1 LLSSTSLTKLSG
13 MGRTQIVKFIL
24 LSSPPSTKVG
34 DLGQTQIIKFILLSF
49 PLLLKQAA

>member
-1 LLSSTSLTKLSG
+1 